1 MMTINLVKLC
11 VGAETVE
18 DLRDWVRKRVRQ
30 SEEEGAGKVHQHV
43 TRMHPRRDA
52 ELADGGSVYWI
63 IKGNILVRQRI
74 IGFEKRLGADQI
86 ERTAILLKPNL
97 ILTEAQPRRAF
108 QGWRYLNDEDAP
120 KDLPRKRGKSP
131 PPELSAQLADLGLL

>member
-1 MMTINLVKLC
+1 MTINLVKLC

-18 DLRDWVRKRVRQ
+18 DLRDWVKKRVRQ
-30 SEEEGAGKVHQHV
+30 SERDGAGKVHHHV

-52 ELADGGSVYWI
+52 ELASGGSIYWV

-74 IGFEKRLGADQI
+74 IGFEKRVGADQI

-108 QGWRYLNDEDAP
+108 QGWRYLSSEDAP
-120 KDLPRKRGKSP
+120 KDLPRKRGKNP